1 MAIVKHYNKKAMGR
15 VIKEA
20 YRELNT
26 YKNNVDLSRSSENY
40 HYEEH
45 DNAKDMQVAIQKRV
59 NEIMQGRNIQDKTNL
74 ISSWVVSLPKTFE
87 REKSKEFFDT
97 VYEFC
102 VNRYGEKN
110 VIDGIVHMD
119 EDNPHIHV
127 FLVPE
132 AVSRKTGLNTVSSA
146 SKFTRT
152 ELSKFHTDLDK
163 FCEQRFNQSK
173 LVRNGKTLQNGLE
186 LDDFKN
192 VTQMTDGFTDYLK
205 NRIVDKSNNR
215 SAHDYLNL
223 WLADY
228 NKTLQASQNAQ
239 KAQND
244 DLQVKTG
251 KSKAEPV
258 KTVSEP
264 VKAPET
270 PQETPRRATVDIV
283 NDEKCNLS
291 SDEILE
297 DVKKKPVVSV
307 VSKQPSE
314 VTRKTNTLGY
324 GVTVREQ
331 EKNTKDAHKA
341 ITSALG
347 DFVPCDPNS
356 FDDKSK

>member
-40 HYEEH
+40 HYGES

-59 NEIMQGRNIQDKTNL
+59 NEIMQGRNVQDKTNL
-74 ISSWVVSLPKTFE
+74 ISSWVVSLPKVFE
-87 REKSKEFFDT
+87 KEKSKEFFDT

-119 EDNPHIHV
+119 EDNPHIHI

-132 AVSRKTGLNTVSSA
+132 ATSRKTGLNTVSSA

-152 ELSKFHTDLDK
+152 ELSKFHTELDK

-186 LDDFKN
+186 LDDFKR
-192 VTQMTDGFTDYLK
+192 VTQMSDGFTDYLK
-205 NRIVDKSNNR
+205 NRIVDKSKNR

-270 PQETPRRATVDIV
+270 PQETPQRATVDIV
-283 NDEKCNLS
+283 NDEKRNLS

-314 VTRKTNTLGY
+314 VVQKTNALGY
-324 GVTVREQ
+324 GVTMREQ

-341 ITSALG
+341 ITEKLG
-347 DFVPCDPNS
+347 DFVPYDPNS
-356 FDDKSK
+356 FDKSK